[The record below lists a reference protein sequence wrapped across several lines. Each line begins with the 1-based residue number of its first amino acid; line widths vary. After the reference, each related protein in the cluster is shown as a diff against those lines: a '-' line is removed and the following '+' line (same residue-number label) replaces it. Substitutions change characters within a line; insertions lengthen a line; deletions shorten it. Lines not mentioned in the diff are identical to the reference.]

1 MRYLVEVLW
10 ASRSAL
16 HASSDLY
23 DLVFVRWERQRD
35 WSPWNCILLSKE
47 EATAHLEVEDVHEV
61 SPPAD
66 TADRSKDGC
75 QHLISALFHVN
86 SAYSS
91 VCSAQCD
98 GYISHTGQNQQT
110 C

>member
-1 MRYLVEVLW
+1 MRYLVEAFW

-16 HASSDLY
+16 RASSDLY

-47 EATAHLEVEDVHEV
+47 EATAHLEVEDVHKV

-66 TADRSKDGC
+66 TTDRRKDGC

-86 SAYSS
+86 SSYSS
-91 VCSAQCD
+91 VCSA
-98 GYISHTGQNQQT
+98 
-110 C
+110 